1 MRKTTILSWMGAAA
15 AVAAFTF
22 QASAQSVETNP
33 TFTPAEGEVTA
44 AEMQPIKVQLGVDL
58 WIANSSRASLETNTR
73 LVRLTDNTEIP
84 LITFTAYQSFGGKV
98 TKEEGTEIDVPGAKN
113 LIALD
118 FGKLE
123 PGDYALMI
131 GENALMVGKGNY
143 GNFNNAAINANW
155 TVVESGAVNPYLTYT
170 LAPSDG
176 ASVPSLKTFTVTY
189 TEALGEQ
196 LIANPE
202 ITLTDGTN
210 TLTAASVEKTA
221 AGNGFTATFADEIT
235 ASGDYTLSIPEG
247 IFGDASGDFTT
258 TAITASYKIEE
269 NPFNKYS
276 FDPADGSTIAYEKYI
291 DIIVNFTETGG
302 DELASRGDH
311 SWSEITLSN
320 GTETYRAYNGS
331 PLDNFKGF
339 KAMFNLPETMSVG
352 TYTFT
357 VPSGFYT
364 SDNDVKTPE
373 ITGTFT
379 FTEQAPNPLATYSF
393 IPNPDESV
401 ATLSEVK
408 VLFPSVLPDE
418 EITVEEGW
426 LGEITLYKEEPEE
439 IIPAISYTQEATE
452 GGKVVTFTFEKAAT
466 NGTYYFG
473 IPAHALNLGDFTNEE
488 NIMAT
493 YTVDPTSVEAIGIE
507 NGTADV
513 YDMTGRT
520 VLRAADADA
529 LRTLDGGLYIINGKK
544 VIVRK

>member
-1 MRKTTILSWMGAAA
+1 LAEKSQKRGGA
-15 AVAAFTF
+15 
-22 QASAQSVETNP
+22 
-33 TFTPAEGEVTA
+33 
-44 AEMQPIKVQLGVDL
+44 
-58 WIANSSRASLETNTR
+58 
-73 LVRLTDNTEIP
+73 
-84 LITFTAYQSFGGKV
+84 
-98 TKEEGTEIDVPGAKN
+98 EIDVPGAKN

-131 GENALMVGKGNY
+131 GENALMVGTENY
-143 GNFNNAAINANW
+143 ANYNNAAIDANW
-155 TVVESGAVNPYLTYT
+155 TVLPSGAVNPYLTYA
-170 LAPSDG
+170 LSPADG

-189 TEALGEQ
+189 TEALGDQ

-221 AGNGFTATFADEIT
+221 AGNGFTVTFADEIT
-235 ASGDYTLSIPEG
+235 ATGDYTLSIPEG
-247 IFGDASGDFTT
+247 IFGATTGDFTT
-258 TAITASYKIEE
+258 TAISASYKIEE
-269 NPFNKYS
+269 NPFNKYT
-276 FDPADGSTIAYEKYI
+276 FDPADGSSIAYAEYI
-291 DIIVNFTETGG
+291 NITINFPEIGG
-302 DELASRGDH
+302 DELTSRGDH

-331 PLDNFKGF
+331 PLSSFKGF
-339 KAMFNLPETMSVG
+339 KAMFKLPETMAAG
-352 TYTFT
+352 TYTLT

-364 SDNDVKTPE
+364 SENGVKTPE
-373 ITGTFT
+373 ITGTFI
-379 FTEQAPNPLATYSF
+379 FTAQAPNPLATYSF

-401 ATLSEVK
+401 TTLSEVK
-408 VLFPSVLPDE
+408 VLFPAVLPEE

-426 LGEITLYKEEPEE
+426 LEYITLYREEPEE
-439 IIPAISYTQEATE
+439 EIPAVSYTQEATAE
-452 GGKVVTFTFEKAAT
+452 GKVVTFTFEKAAT
-466 NGTYYFG
+466 TGTYYFG
-473 IPAHALNLGDFTNEE
+473 IPARALNLGDFTNEE

-493 YTVDPTSVEAIGIE
+493 YTVDSTSVEAIGIE

>member
-1 MRKTTILSWMGAAA
+1 MRKTTILSWMGAA

-33 TFTPAEGEVTA
+33 TFTPEPGEVTA
-44 AEMQPIKVQLGVDL
+44 AEMQPIKIQLGVDL
-58 WIANSSRASLETNTR
+58 WISNSSREALETNTR
-73 LVRLTDNTEIP
+73 LLRLPEGEEIP
-84 LITFTAYQSFGGKV
+84 LITYTAYQSFGGKV
-98 TKEEGTEIDVPGAKN
+98 TKEGGAEINVPSAKN

-131 GENALMVGKGNY
+131 GENALMVGTNNFANY
-143 GNFNNAAINANW
+143 NNAPIDANW
-155 TVVESGAVNPYLTYT
+155 TVLPSGAVNPYLTYT
-170 LAPSDG
+170 LAPADG

-189 TEALGEQ
+189 SEVLGEQ

-210 TLTAASVEKTA
+210 TLTGASVEKTA
-221 AGNGFTATFADEIT
+221 AGNGFTVTFADEIT
-235 ASGDYTLSIPEG
+235 ATGDYTLSIPEG
-247 IFGDASGDFTT
+247 IFGATSGDFTT
-258 TAITASYKIEE
+258 TAISASYKIEE
-269 NPFNKYS
+269 NPFNKYT
-276 FDPADGSTIAYEKYI
+276 FDPADGSTITYEKYI
-291 DIIVNFTETGG
+291 DITVNFPEIGD
-302 DELASRGDH
+302 DELASRNGH
-311 SWSEITLSN
+311 EWSEITLSN
-320 GTETYRAYNGS
+320 GTETYRPYNGS
-331 PLDNFKGF
+331 PLSSFKGF
-339 KAMFNLPETMSVG
+339 KAMFNLPETMTAG
-352 TYTFT
+352 TYTLT

-364 SDNDVKTPE
+364 SKSKVTTPE

-401 ATLSEVK
+401 TTLSEVK
-408 VLFPSVLPDE
+408 VLFPAVLPEE

-426 LGEITLYKEEPEE
+426 LEYITLYKEEPEE
-439 IIPAISYTQEATE
+439 SIPAISYTQEATTE
-452 GGKVVTFTFEKAAT
+452 GKVVTFKFEKAAT
-466 NGTYYFG
+466 TGTYYFG
-473 IPAHALNLGDFTNEE
+473 IPARALNLGDFTNDED
-488 NIMAT
+488 ITAT
-493 YTVDPTSVEAIGIE
+493 YTVDSTSVEAIGIE

>member
-58 WIANSSRASLETNTR
+58 WIANGSRASLETNTR

-98 TKEEGTEIDVPGAKN
+98 TKEGGTEIDVPSAKN

-131 GENALMVGKGNY
+131 GENALMVGKGNFA
-143 GNFNNAAINANW
+143 NFNNAAINANW

-210 TLTAASVEKTA
+210 TLTAASVEKTV

-269 NPFNKYS
+269 NPFNKYT

-364 SDNDVKTPE
+364 SDNGVKTPE

-426 LGEITLYKEEPEE
+426 LEYITLYREEPEDE
-439 IIPAISYTQEATE
+439 IPAISYTQEATE

-473 IPAHALNLGDFTNEE
+473 IPARALNLGDFTNEE

>member
-1 MRKTTILSWMGAAA
+1 MRKTTILSWMGAA

-33 TFTPAEGEVTA
+33 TFTPEPGEVTA
-44 AEMQPIKVQLGVDL
+44 AEMQPIKIQLGVDL
-58 WIANSSRASLETNTR
+58 WISNSSREALETNTR
-73 LVRLTDNTEIP
+73 LLRLPEGEEIP
-84 LITFTAYQSFGGKV
+84 LITYTAYQSFGGKV
-98 TKEEGTEIDVPGAKN
+98 TKEGGAEINVPSAKN

-131 GENALMVGKGNY
+131 GENALMVGTNNFANY
-143 GNFNNAAINANW
+143 NNAPIDANW
-155 TVVESGAVNPYLTYT
+155 TVLPSGAVNPYLTYT
-170 LAPSDG
+170 LAPADG

-189 TEALGEQ
+189 SEVLGEQ

-210 TLTAASVEKTA
+210 TLTGASVEKTA
-221 AGNGFTATFADEIT
+221 AGNGFTVTFADEIT
-235 ASGDYTLSIPEG
+235 ATGDYTLSIPEG
-247 IFGDASGDFTT
+247 IFGATSGDFTT
-258 TAITASYKIEE
+258 TAISASYKIEE
-269 NPFNKYS
+269 NPFNKYT
-276 FDPADGSTIAYEKYI
+276 FDPADGSTITYEKYI
-291 DIIVNFTETGG
+291 DITVNFPEIGD
-302 DELASRGDH
+302 DELASRNGH
-311 SWSEITLSN
+311 EWSEITLSN
-320 GTETYRAYNGS
+320 GTETYRPYNGS
-331 PLDNFKGF
+331 PLSSFKGF
-339 KAMFNLPETMSVG
+339 KAMFNLPETMTAG
-352 TYTFT
+352 TYTLT

-364 SDNDVKTPE
+364 SESKVTTPE

-401 ATLSEVK
+401 TTLSEVK
-408 VLFPSVLPDE
+408 MLFPAVLPEE

-426 LGEITLYKEEPEE
+426 LEYITLYKEEPEE
-439 IIPAISYTQEATE
+439 SIPAISYTQEATTE
-452 GGKVVTFTFEKAAT
+452 GKVVTFKFEKAAT
-466 NGTYYFG
+466 TGTYYFG
-473 IPAHALNLGDFTNEE
+473 IPARALNLGDFTNDED
-488 NIMAT
+488 ITAT
-493 YTVDPTSVEAIGIE
+493 YTVDSTSVEAIGIE